1 METLIKKIQ
10 NIENYVVLTYPQF
23 KANIEGNFCRV
34 YGVYY
39 NGDNLQ
45 DIECINEETDEN
57 IFDKL
62 HRNTQNEIEKILLD
76 ILDDENNL
84 TY

>member
-1 METLIKKIQ
+1 MKTSIQKIQ
-10 NIENYVVLTYPQF
+10 NIENYVALTYPQF
-23 KANIEGNFCRV
+23 KANIDGVFCSV
-34 YGVYY
+34 YGVYN
-39 NGDNLQ
+39 NGGNLD

-62 HRNTQNEIEKILLD
+62 PRNTQNEIQKILSD
-76 ILDDENNL
+76 ILDDEKNL